1 MRKSYMKTF
10 KKDWK
15 LGAAVGTA
23 LSLGSAGAI
32 AGPHGFDLHN
42 VLHGA
47 SASFA
52 GTSIAHVEDPVS
64 AVFGNPATL
73 TTYYGGTN
81 FMFGATFYMPRAT
94 MKHDG
99 SAGYAVGEVG
109 TGVLVVWTQQVY
121 KWRLTTAAH
130 YAFDSTSKADVY
142 AVPTV
147 AVTQD
152 LSGLGIPVVLG
163 VGVSAT
169 SGIGVDYK
177 HTSNSLGAA
186 AELINLGV
194 NAGIGM
200 KMSDTLDVGVAMTI
214 TYAMLEAGLTG
225 SGGMTHDIGFR
236 GTLGARKSMGPMTVG
251 LYYQTEQEHQYDNIH
266 VTSMDGT
273 KPFQTMS
280 QLTRWCYY
288 GVQ

>member
-1 MRKSYMKTF
+1 MLTLKQ
-10 KKDWK
+10 
-15 LGAAVGTA
+15 
-23 LSLGSAGAI
+23 
-32 AGPHGFDLHN
+32 
-42 VLHGA
+42 
-47 SASFA
+47 
-52 GTSIAHVEDPVS
+52 VS
-64 AVFGNPATL
+64 A
-73 TTYYGGTN
+73 
-81 FMFGATFYMPRAT
+81 
-94 MKHDG
+94 
-99 SAGYAVGEVG
+99 
-109 TGVLVVWTQQVY
+109 
-121 KWRLTTAAH
+121 

-142 AVPTV
+142 AVYLQV

-236 GTLGARKSMGPMTVG
+236 GTLGARKTMGPMTIGV
-251 LYYQTEQEHQYDNIH
+251 YYQTEQEHQYDNIH
-266 VTSMDGT
+266 VTSMMVPT
-273 KPFQTMS
+273 PSNNVTSKLPWLHCKM
-280 QLTRWCYY
+280 
-288 GVQ
+288 

>member
-1 MRKSYMKTF
+1 MK
-10 KKDWK
+10 
-15 LGAAVGTA
+15 L
-23 LSLGSAGAI
+23 
-32 AGPHGFDLHN
+32 
-42 VLHGA
+42 
-47 SASFA
+47 
-52 GTSIAHVEDPVS
+52 
-64 AVFGNPATL
+64 ATL
-73 TTYYGGTN
+73 DT
-81 FMFGATFYMPRAT
+81 
-94 MKHDG
+94 
-99 SAGYAVGEVG
+99 
-109 TGVLVVWTQQVY
+109 LVNKEQVY
-121 KWRLTTAAH
+121 KCKHKH
-130 YAFDSTSKADVY
+130 YADYEFDSTSKADVY

-200 KMSDTLDVGVAMTI
+200 KMSDTLDVGVSMTI

-236 GTLGARKSMGPMTVG
+236 GTLGARKTMGPMTIGV
-251 LYYQTEQEHQYDNIH
+251 YYQTEQEHQYDNLH
-266 VTSMDGT
+266 VTSMMGNPTIHNINATVHGT
-273 KPFQTMS
+273 
-280 QLTRWCYY
+280 
-288 GVQ
+288 V

>member
-1 MRKSYMKTF
+1 MKTL
-10 KKDWK
+10 KNDWK

-42 VLHGA
+42 VLNGA

-52 GTSIAHVEDPVS
+52 GTSIAHTEDPVS

-73 TTYYGGTN
+73 AQYFGGTH

-94 MKHDG
+94 MVHDG
-99 SAGYAVGEVG
+99 SAGFAVSGHTTLDTLVEVG
-109 TGVLVVWTQQVY
+109 GSSSTEGVS
-121 KWRLTTAAH
+121 AF
-130 YAFDSTSKADVY
+130 AFDSTSKADVY

-169 SGIGVDYK
+169 SGIGVDYR
-177 HTSNSLGAA
+177 HTSNSLGAG

-214 TYAMLEAGLTG
+214 TYAMLEAGLTR
-225 SGGMTHDIGFR
+225 I
-236 GTLGARKSMGPMTVG
+236 
-251 LYYQTEQEHQYDNIH
+251 
-266 VTSMDGT
+266 
-273 KPFQTMS
+273 
-280 QLTRWCYY
+280 W
-288 GVQ
+288 

>member
-1 MRKSYMKTF
+1 MKLL
-10 KKDWK
+10 D
-15 LGAAVGTA
+15 A
-23 LSLGSAGAI
+23 L
-32 AGPHGFDLHN
+32 
-42 VLHGA
+42 
-47 SASFA
+47 
-52 GTSIAHVEDPVS
+52 VEQM
-64 AVFGNPATL
+64 L
-73 TTYYGGTN
+73 QMLQLETTVCMTY
-81 FMFGATFYMPRAT
+81 
-94 MKHDG
+94 
-99 SAGYAVGEVG
+99 E
-109 TGVLVVWTQQVY
+109 
-121 KWRLTTAAH
+121 
-130 YAFDSTSKADVY
+130 FDSTSKADVY

-200 KMSDTLDVGVAMTI
+200 KMSDTLDVGVSMTI

-236 GTLGARKSMGPMTVG
+236 GTLGARKSMGPMTIGV
-251 LYYQTEQEHQYDNIH
+251 YYQTEQEHQYDNLH
-266 VTSMDGT
+266 VTSMDGSNYNYT
-273 KPFQTMS
+273 SNHIWHLQATERCRSVNVNVMV
-280 QLTRWCYY
+280 TCWHGNWCLSSRC
-288 GVQ
+288 

>member
-1 MRKSYMKTF
+1 MLY
-10 KKDWK
+10 
-15 LGAAVGTA
+15 L
-23 LSLGSAGAI
+23 
-32 AGPHGFDLHN
+32 
-42 VLHGA
+42 
-47 SASFA
+47 
-52 GTSIAHVEDPVS
+52 
-64 AVFGNPATL
+64 
-73 TTYYGGTN
+73 
-81 FMFGATFYMPRAT
+81 
-94 MKHDG
+94 
-99 SAGYAVGEVG
+99 
-109 TGVLVVWTQQVY
+109 Q
-121 KWRLTTAAH
+121 
-130 YAFDSTSKADVY
+130 
-142 AVPTV
+142 V

-236 GTLGARKSMGPMTVG
+236 GTLGARKNMGPMTIGV
-251 LYYQTEQEHQYDNIH
+251 YYQTEQEHQYDNLH
-266 VTSMDGT
+266 VTSMDGNS
-273 KPFQTMS
+273 PFKDNICC
-280 QLTRWCYY
+280 R
-288 GVQ
+288 